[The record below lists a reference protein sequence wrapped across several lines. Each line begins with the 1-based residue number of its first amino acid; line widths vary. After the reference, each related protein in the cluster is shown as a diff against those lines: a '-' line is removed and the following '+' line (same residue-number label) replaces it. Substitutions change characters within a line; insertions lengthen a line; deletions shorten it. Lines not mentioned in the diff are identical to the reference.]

1 MEIIE
6 RAPTE
11 VWGLFNR
18 KKQELSAIY
27 ERIACNSDIGIEIYL
42 SAEER
47 GTGSFP
53 CISVF
58 QDDSE
63 IYSEVCLD
71 EIDCER
77 TTKKIFDEYLSAER
91 LINRLADESD
101 EEGQQE
107 EIENREEELCGVT
120 MDYISALMDESID
133 ALGADESFEIAEDV
147 LDHMCEYLYRKHG
160 ISARRPMIL
169 EDENG
174 EEFFEEYPYECM
186 EFDDPDNPVY
196 EPAMTQVAE

>member
-58 QDDSE
+58 QDDNE

-101 EEGQQE
+101 EEDQQE
-107 EIENREEELCGVT
+107 EIETREEELCGVT
-120 MDYISALMDESID
+120 MDYITHLVPTNPLRLQRMCSTTCVNTSTESTGFP
-133 ALGADESFEIAEDV
+133 LDV
-147 LDHMCEYLYRKHG
+147 R
-160 ISARRPMIL
+160 
-169 EDENG
+169 
-174 EEFFEEYPYECM
+174 
-186 EFDDPDNPVY
+186 
-196 EPAMTQVAE
+196 